1 MTIEEMQKKQL
12 IQLLRGDG
20 KYMVENSQYA
30 PGAEITDVG
39 KILSR
44 GIYKVFKH
52 NTGVKMEYEKSLL
65 QMLDQT
71 NFDVYLVCI
80 YMVSQLF
87 KEHNDLSPFMLD
99 KQLILKK
106 LHNEIILRKN
116 DIINGIV
123 YPSGYNN
130 KNAWAELERFNSVC
144 AEEYQIKDSDTVFY
158 FFNPFSV
165 KILSKVL
172 ASIKESYYNCNRQ
185 RKLIFYY
192 PTLEYV
198 GEIMKYDDFDFIDEI
213 DCSDLYEDKKG
224 RECVMIFGIGEI

>member
-1 MTIEEMQKKQL
+1 MELYNMTIEAMQKKQL

-130 KNAWAELERFNSVC
+130 KNAWTELERFNSVC
-144 AEEYQIKDSDTVFY
+144 AEEYQINLF
-158 FFNPFSV
+158 
-165 KILSKVL
+165 
-172 ASIKESYYNCNRQ
+172 
-185 RKLIFYY
+185 
-192 PTLEYV
+192 
-198 GEIMKYDDFDFIDEI
+198 
-213 DCSDLYEDKKG
+213 
-224 RECVMIFGIGEI
+224 